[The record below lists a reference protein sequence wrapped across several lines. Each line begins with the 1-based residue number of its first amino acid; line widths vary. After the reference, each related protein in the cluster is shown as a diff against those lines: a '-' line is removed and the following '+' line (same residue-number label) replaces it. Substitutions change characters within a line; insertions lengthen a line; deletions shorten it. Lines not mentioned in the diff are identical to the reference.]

1 MDKTSNSSNVK
12 NYVNGYIRSSNSLR
26 VYVKALCKIW
36 LFIDRVETKTKISCI
51 FPLSFI
57 LSLVRGIIEKE
68 IERYFELEIDYRK
81 KTLFEK
87 ILAESSI
94 TKKDDNKKDG
104 NNENDNSKIN
114 VNFWLCMLS
123 KGSVN
128 KNTTCNPE
136 RKDKKKYYYLIPVRK
151 FRNTTSISNYI
162 SEMNLYDNII
172 LLLFYQDNPSL
183 DVILAY
189 SHSNAKEFSD
199 KYLDKDIIVKYLSMF
214 ANGRG

>member
-1 MDKTSNSSNVK
+1 MNKTSNFSNVK
-12 NYVNGYIRSSNSLR
+12 DYINGYIRSSNSLK
-26 VYVKALCKIW
+26 VYVKTLCRIW

-57 LSLVRGIIEKE
+57 LSLVRRIIEKE

-81 KTLFEK
+81 KVLFEK

-94 TKKDDNKKDG
+94 TKKDNNKED
-104 NNENDNSKIN
+104 DNSKIN
-114 VNFWLCMLS
+114 VNFWLCILS

-128 KNTTCNPE
+128 KNTTGNSE
-136 RKDKKKYYYLIPVRK
+136 KKDKKKYYYLIPVRK
-151 FRNTTSISNYI
+151 FRNTASITNYI
-162 SEMNLYDNII
+162 SKMNLYDNII

-189 SHSNAKEFSD
+189 SHPNAKEFSGR
-199 KYLDKDIIVKYLSMF
+199 YLDKDIVVRYLSMF
-214 ANGRG
+214 ANGQG